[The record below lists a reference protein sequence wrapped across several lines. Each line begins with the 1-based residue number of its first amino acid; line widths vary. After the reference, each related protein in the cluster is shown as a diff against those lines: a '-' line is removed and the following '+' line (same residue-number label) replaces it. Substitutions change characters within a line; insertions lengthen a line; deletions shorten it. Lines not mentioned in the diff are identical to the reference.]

1 MRHATLYPPLAGAV
15 STGSP
20 KVGTPGPKVGTPG
33 PAARRAGKGGKHQPQ
48 PGEAVLEDKNAYM
61 TVFVGHTELTV
72 PTVPTFFSEN
82 RFLTGR
88 PAHHLGKGLRTRI
101 HARGARHPYGVGDLP
116 AAAGYSGYSGY
127 SPTAC
132 RPGDTDCGRGEPCAC

>member
-15 STGSP
+15 STGSSQVGTP
-20 KVGTPGPKVGTPG
+20 GTKVGTPADAV
-33 PAARRAGKGGKHQPQ
+33 RRAGKGGKRQPQ

-72 PTVPTFFSEN
+72 PTVPTFFSEH

-88 PAHHLGKGLRTRI
+88 PAHHLGRGLRTRI
-101 HARGARHPYGVGDLP
+101 PARGARQLYGVGDLP
-116 AAAGYSGYSGY
+116 ATDGYSGY